1 MGRLRRGCPPGGA
14 AYHGDSEAEADVWG
28 TDRQQDA
35 DQYLIENAT
44 TKNRC
49 NPQTQHAGA
58 KDPTGYHWEGSSV
71 DVPRVHEPPGPDET
85 PCSED
90 GGHSVS
96 AIQGATPLRTKK
108 WERFLRLKE
117 AKKARKAQPAETS
130 QQYRLAKHLGPIRT
144 NSSPPPF
151 TTKEEPMETD
161 AKGNETLPSFETWSI
176 RVVRAETP
184 PTSSSKS
191 CRHHSQR
198 KRRRKAS
205 LSSGRPHPLH
215 QGKSKRI
222 GQYLLMLY
230 PAVWLGGGV

>member
-1 MGRLRRGCPPGGA
+1 VGDRPAAGCRPVPHRNRHHKKPLQPPNPTRRCQGSYRVPLGRVVSRRPEGPRAIRSRRNSVFGRRWPL
-14 AYHGDSEAEADVWG
+14 SECYSG
-28 TDRQQDA
+28 SDA
-35 DQYLIENAT
+35 
-44 TKNRC
+44 
-49 NPQTQHAGA
+49 
-58 KDPTGYHWEGSSV
+58 
-71 DVPRVHEPPGPDET
+71 
-85 PCSED
+85 
-90 GGHSVS
+90 
-96 AIQGATPLRTKK
+96 LRTKK